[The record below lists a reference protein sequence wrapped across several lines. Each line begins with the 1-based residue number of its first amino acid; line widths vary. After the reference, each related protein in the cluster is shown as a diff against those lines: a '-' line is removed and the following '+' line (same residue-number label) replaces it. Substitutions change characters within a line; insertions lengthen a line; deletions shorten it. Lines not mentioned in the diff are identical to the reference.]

1 MTAYGHATIYNE
13 AGIHCRP
20 SSHIIKTVQGYSGR
34 MRVRHTENG
43 ECDLSSMLD
52 VMMMALTCGS
62 EVEIEVEG
70 PDEES
75 QMAKVIELFE
85 THYDFPDAAD
95 R

>member
-1 MTAYGHATIYNE
+1 MTANGHATIHNG

-20 SSHIIKTVQGYSGR
+20 SSHIIKNVQGYPGR
-34 MRVRHTENG
+34 IKVLHAENG

-52 VMMMALTCGS
+52 LMMMALTCGS

-75 QMAKVIELFE
+75 QMAKVVELFE
-85 THYDFPDAAD
+85 THYDFPDGGN
-95 R
+95 